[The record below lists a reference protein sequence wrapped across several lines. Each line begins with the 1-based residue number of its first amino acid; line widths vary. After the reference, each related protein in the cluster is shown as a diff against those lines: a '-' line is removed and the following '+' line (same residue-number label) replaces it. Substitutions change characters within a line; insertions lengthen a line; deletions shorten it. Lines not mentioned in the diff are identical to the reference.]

1 MLTLYHFGMY
11 GTAWG
16 LSLPGLSIQMEMTL
30 LWREL
35 GDEMEVG
42 LIDGERLWFWTKKW
56 GLWLATSWLMV

>member
-1 MLTLYHFGMY
+1 
-11 GTAWG
+11 
-16 LSLPGLSIQMEMTL
+16 MELTL

-56 GLWLATSWLMV
+56 GLWLATTWLMV